1 MKSKTS
7 WTIHVLLICL
17 VVNGLLIAAVYYEAD
32 MILSGMSRDYIDPL
46 LTDEQLV
53 LPQPARTALAGLRE
67 YIGEIEEYMIPALAG
82 AGLAAILIL
91 WLLVQ
96 WRGRGLA
103 RRYAQETG
111 TLRERPPD
119 KKEVSPEAPR
129 RYAQTS
135 PEAAVQ
141 ILSIMQRQGRLI
153 DFLQEDLSAYNDAQ
167 IGAAVR
173 NIHDGCKAA
182 LDEHLELKPIYS
194 EEEGSPVQVPPG
206 FDSQAVRL
214 TGHVVGDP
222 PFRGVLRH
230 RGWRV
235 DKIELPKPMQE
246 KKEKWVLAPAE
257 VEVAE

>member
-7 WTIHVLLICL
+7 WAVHALLICL
-17 VVNGLLIAAVYYEAD
+17 IINGLFIGAIYFEANTIISE
-32 MILSGMSRDYIDPL
+32 MNQDYINPL
-46 LTDEQLV
+46 LTDGQMV
-53 LPQPARTALAGLRE
+53 LPQPARETLTGLKE
-67 YIGEIEEYMIPALAG
+67 FLGEIERYIIPVLF
-82 AGLAAILIL
+82 GLGGVVTLIL

-96 WRGRGLA
+96 WRGRGLI
-103 RRYAQETG
+103 RRYS
-111 TLRERPPD
+111 REAGIIEEKPLEM
-119 KKEVSPEAPR
+119 KEVSPDAPR
-129 RYAQTS
+129 RYVQTS

-173 NIHDGCKAA
+173 NIHEGCKAA

-194 EEEGSPVQVPPG
+194 EEEGSNVQVPAD
-206 FDSQAVRL
+206 FDSDAVRL
-214 TGHVVGDP
+214 TGHVAGDP
-222 PFRGVLRH
+222 PFKGILRH

-235 DKIELPKPMQE
+235 DKVELPKLMQE
-246 KKEKWVLAPAE
+246 KKERWVLAPAE